1 MPCGP
6 IVPNPASHMK
16 MIENDGA
23 AVSRFLESAYWGCMS
38 QCHHS
43 NVSPGLITSTP
54 VSEANNQFL
63 PVMWFFQCFFTSR
76 RVSAPHQLPRK
87 SGKHILFNFV
97 FWSPLWASKTTFSL
111 IEIVRDWSVSGT
123 CLFYWPNVFF
133 CVVLSAGFHFV
144 HISCPTIARNEYLLQ
159 QNSSNFVSL
168 LPALLASLLC
178 HVGQ

>member
-1 MPCGP
+1 
-6 IVPNPASHMK
+6 

-123 CLFYWPNVFF
+123 CLFYWPNVLLLF
-133 CVVLSAGFHFV
+133 
-144 HISCPTIARNEYLLQ
+144 YLLVFILYTYLAQ
-159 QNSSNFVSL
+159 KLHEMNTSCTKFPPILCHCCL
-168 LPALLASLLC
+168 LYLLACYTMPCGPIVPNPAS
-178 HVGQ
+178 HMKMT